1 MSQKIPQPRKLVQRL
16 LQAVSMQQV
25 FAQSCSP
32 DGFFL
37 SFFSTRPPV
46 SIAVLKLFQLQKKK
60 HQVWC
65 LTELRYIQYIYLY
78 LPAIRFPLEH
88 NKTVSGHLSLYCSVT
103 LEDKDGHIPYFSY
116 WLRFPR
122 KTPKPT
128 GIEVLSEKPS
138 DKKKK
143 LKKLQWLVPLH
154 WAHITQGTIQLIT
167 QIALHS
173 TSSTLF
179 TTDWEIIR

>member
-1 MSQKIPQPRKLVQRL
+1 MYQYVTENTATWRASSAAASYRVDAAGVCSILFAWQL
-16 LQAVSMQQV
+16 L
-25 FAQSCSP
+25 FFFCTPSCIYCRAKTLP
-32 DGFFL
+32 A
-37 SFFSTRPPV
+37 PE
-46 SIAVLKLFQLQKKK
+46 KQ

-65 LTELRYIQYIYLY
+65 LAELRYIQYIYLY

-122 KTPKPT
+122 KTPKLT
-128 GIEVLSEKPS
+128 GIEVLSVKQS
-138 DKKKK
+138 DKKNPK
-143 LKKLQWLVPLH
+143 LHWLVPLH

-167 QIALHS
+167 QIARHS
-173 TSSTLF
+173 TSSTLL

>member
-1 MSQKIPQPRKLVQRL
+1 MSQKTPQPRELVQRL
-16 LQAVSMQQV
+16 LHTVSMQQV

-32 DGFFL
+32 DGFF
-37 SFFSTRPPV
+37 FFHMASYIYCCAKTLAAPE
-46 SIAVLKLFQLQKKK
+46 KK

-65 LTELRYIQYIYLY
+65 FTELRYIQYIYLY

-116 WLRFPR
+116 WLHFPR

-128 GIEVLSEKPS
+128 GIEVLSVKPS
-138 DKKKK
+138 DKKNKQTENGTD
-143 LKKLQWLVPLH
+143 LFLYTELVSRK
-154 WAHITQGTIQLIT
+154 GTIQLIT

-179 TTDWEIIR
+179 TTDLEIIR